1 VNLSVLTDVVL
12 CEIGAEDR
20 AGHIHAKN
28 GATTMKRTILL
39 AGVIGFAA
47 VLAVSAAEPKEYWT
61 TSCARCHGADGKG
74 QTNMGKKLGAKD
86 YSDAA
91 VQAALTDEAAF
102 KAIKEGFKTSDG
114 KSVMK
119 PAANL
124 SDDDIKALV
133 AYMRAFKK

>member
-1 VNLSVLTDVVL
+1 
-12 CEIGAEDR
+12 
-20 AGHIHAKN
+20 
-28 GATTMKRTILL
+28 MKRTILL

-47 VLAVSAAEPKEYWT
+47 ALAVSAAEPKDNWA

-74 QTNMGKKLGAKD
+74 QTNMGKKLNCKD
-86 YSDAA
+86 YTDAG
-91 VQAALTDEAAF
+91 VQAALTDDAAF
-102 KAIKEGFKTSDG
+102 KAIKEGFTTSEG

-124 SDDDIKALV
+124 SDDDVKALV